1 MDATTR
7 ETPTRVEVMLVTTGL
22 VMARESEC
30 PIVGNAITDVRNS
43 PSADGGFEL
52 PASVNYVPCL
62 AHRGVA
68 VERRIHG
75 VPEETPVALT
85 FNGTSY
91 AVMMATPSDLVDFA
105 VGFSLTE
112 GVINSLA
119 DIESLDVV
127 TQDIGVEL
135 RMWLAPARA
144 SAFAERRRRL
154 TGPTG
159 CGLCGIESLAGALPP
174 VRPVR
179 GDIAITSQTIAT
191 ALSQLAS
198 AQPLYGQT
206 KAMHA
211 AGFFVP
217 DQGFVSVRE
226 DVGRHNALDKL
237 IGDLAARNIA
247 GSTGIVVLTSRIS
260 VEMVHKAAVLGASI
274 IVAISAPTAL
284 AIRTAEQAGITLVAV
299 ARDDGFEIFTCARR
313 ICPGPHGMSP
323 VTLTQRL

>member
-1 MDATTR
+1 MIG
-7 ETPTRVEVMLVTTGL
+7 TTGL
-22 VMARESEC
+22 AAARDS
-30 PIVGNAITDVRNS
+30 GRSAAGRATAIDVQKP
-43 PSADGGFEL
+43 PSADVQAEH
-52 PASVNYVPCL
+52 PAPVAYVPCQTC
-62 AHRGVA
+62 RGAEV
-68 VERRIHG
+68 VRRTQG
-75 VPEETPVALT
+75 VPEETPIALT

-91 AVMMATPSDLVDFA
+91 AVMMASPSDLADFA

-112 GVINSLA
+112 GVIDHPA

-127 TQDIGVEL
+127 AQDLGVEL

-174 VRPVR
+174 IWPVTS
-179 GDIAITSQTIAT
+179 DIAIAPQTIAA
-191 ALSQLAS
+191 ALSQLTS
-198 AQPLYGQT
+198 AQTLYGET
-206 KAMHA
+206 KAVHA

-217 DQGFVSVRE
+217 DQGLVSVRE

-237 IGDLAARNIA
+237 IGDLAHRGIA
-247 GSTGIVVLTSRIS
+247 GRTGFVVLTSRIS

-284 AIRTAEQAGITLVAV
+284 AIRIAEQAGITLVAI
-299 ARDDGFEIFTCARR
+299 ARSDGFEIFTGAHRMLSR
-313 ICPGPHGMSP
+313 LQSISPAALPGK
-323 VTLTQRL
+323 R